1 MKKEIIGYK
10 DLQDDLE
17 YICPVCGEPSL
28 ICEYIP
34 KVFKHSYRKYECNI
48 CGCIWKIKMPW

>member
-48 CGCIWKIKMPW
+48 CGCI